1 MDGPGDTWVYHMG
14 GEGANWIGDSLF
26 SKRDHVFQ
34 NIGDGTYNHS
44 GIQAI
49 RAAVAAN
56 TDITYKILFN
66 DAVAMTGGQGNDG
79 QLSAV
84 RIVNE
89 LLAIGI
95 ENTVLVYDAKEDSSL
110 SSFPSQIEKVD
121 RTKLNDVQEKLS
133 KIKGVTAIVYVQTCA
148 AEKRRRRKRGLFPD
162 PDKRLFIN
170 TDICEGCGDC
180 GVQSNCVAITPIE
193 TELGRK
199 REIDQS
205 NCNKDFSCL
214 NGFCPTFVSLEGA
227 SVKKSEQTDFAL
239 PIFRETRITVY

>member
-1 MDGPGDTWVYHMG
+1 MDGPGDTWVYPYG
-14 GEGANWIGDSLF
+14 GRRSELDWRSLF

-95 ENTVLVYDAKEDSSL
+95 ENTVLVYDDKEDLSL

-148 AEKRRRRKRGLFPD
+148 AEKEEEESEDCSQILIRGFLLIRIFVRAVVIAEFNQTVLPL
-162 PDKRLFIN
+162 RL
-170 TDICEGCGDC
+170 
-180 GVQSNCVAITPIE
+180 
-193 TELGRK
+193 LK
-199 REIDQS
+199 
-205 NCNKDFSCL
+205 L
-214 NGFCPTFVSLEGA
+214 N
-227 SVKKSEQTDFAL
+227 
-239 PIFRETRITVY
+239 

>member
-1 MDGPGDTWVYHMG
+1 MAQWMDRETLGFTHMG
-14 GEGANWIGDSLF
+14 GEGANWIGESLF

-95 ENTVLVYDAKEDSSL
+95 ENTVLVYDDKEDLSL
-110 SSFPSQIEKVD
+110 SSFHHRLEKVD

-148 AEKRRRRKRGLFPD
+148 AEKEEEENEDCSQILIRGFLLIRIFVRAVVIAEFNQTVLPL
-162 PDKRLFIN
+162 RL
-170 TDICEGCGDC
+170 
-180 GVQSNCVAITPIE
+180 
-193 TELGRK
+193 LK
-199 REIDQS
+199 
-205 NCNKDFSCL
+205 L
-214 NGFCPTFVSLEGA
+214 N
-227 SVKKSEQTDFAL
+227 
-239 PIFRETRITVY
+239 

>member
-1 MDGPGDTWVYHMG
+1 MPLYGSMDGPGDTWVYHMG
-14 GEGANWIGDSLF
+14 GEGANWIGESLF

-95 ENTVLVYDAKEDSSL
+95 ENTVLVYDDKEDLSL

-121 RTKLNDVQEKLS
+121 RTSSMMFKKNYLKLKV
-133 KIKGVTAIVYVQTCA
+133 
-148 AEKRRRRKRGLFPD
+148 
-162 PDKRLFIN
+162 
-170 TDICEGCGDC
+170 
-180 GVQSNCVAITPIE
+180 
-193 TELGRK
+193 
-199 REIDQS
+199 
-205 NCNKDFSCL
+205 
-214 NGFCPTFVSLEGA
+214 
-227 SVKKSEQTDFAL
+227 
-239 PIFRETRITVY
+239 